1 MNYAPVIFAEEFY
14 AYDEETAADEG
25 LQLERDV
32 AETDDDKKDD
42 KDGNV
47 MDDAEMN
54 ESSP

>member
-1 MNYAPVIFAEEFY
+1 MNYAPVIFAEEFF